1 MKVAVTRFVVVSL
14 RLQYLSKQSCYTNER
29 EMRLQLF
36 INNFTNKFFINH
48 HESRNK
54 LQSFSRNERELSKHN
69 ELINEGINS
78 LRQDNNFVISY
89 RHFHFFLNIAY
100 NAHYNDNYCE
110 LSKSLSRSQLS

>member
-1 MKVAVTRFVVVSL
+1 
-14 RLQYLSKQSCYTNER
+14 
-29 EMRLQLF
+29 MRLQLF

-69 ELINEGINS
+69 DEGINS

-89 RHFHFFLNIAY
+89 RHFHFFLSIAY
-100 NAHYNDNYCE
+100 NAHCNYCE
-110 LSKSLSRSQLS
+110 LNKSLSRSQLSRQQIV